1 MGYVF
6 LLAIALTIAYR
17 STTAVERRKYLF
29 AVLKRIDLFLLR
41 VEGWWRELEPFRTVL
56 RERTRIAP
64 VTPTI
69 AALNVAVVLGMFFHP
84 HLLND
89 PDPLISWGASFGP
102 RTANGE
108 WWRLLTTLFVH
119 SSIVD
124 LLVNLLA
131 FVPLGLLL
139 ERIVGPVAFAAVYLT
154 AGLFSSLFSLS
165 VFPVEVSVGAAG
177 AVAGVYAFLLAVS
190 LWGISQKPRLV
201 LPLITVKGLAICG
214 GLFLVYSWLTGATAV
229 VVVGFAAGLI
239 TGLTVSRGVNTRRT
253 PAVRMA
259 ATVATMSCV
268 AIVTAVPLRG
278 ITDARSDITIV
289 IETEGHTA
297 AAFKTALEEYT
308 EGRMSEQALAGV
320 IDRVIMPE
328 MRYVS
333 ERLALIDRTM
343 VPEEQLPLLTAA
355 EEYLR
360 LRDESWRLRANAL
373 RSGKISILWTADRKE
388 ALSLEAFRR
397 LRRGTPATGRP

>member
-259 ATVATMSCV
+259 ATVAT
-268 AIVTAVPLRG
+268 IQG
-278 ITDARSDITIV
+278 
-289 IETEGHTA
+289 
-297 AAFKTALEEYT
+297 
-308 EGRMSEQALAGV
+308 
-320 IDRVIMPE
+320 
-328 MRYVS
+328 
-333 ERLALIDRTM
+333 
-343 VPEEQLPLLTAA
+343 
-355 EEYLR
+355 
-360 LRDESWRLRANAL
+360 
-373 RSGKISILWTADRKE
+373 
-388 ALSLEAFRR
+388 
-397 LRRGTPATGRP
+397 